1 MDLTRCSR
9 KGQVMTEETPLLMA
23 LEMWIPV
30 PGAMLLDVPDEYA
43 EEVEAALRD
52 QGIVPDRG
60 VQYSWDPATV
70 GLILQGA
77 GAVGAVLGGLAAALR
92 VLLRRHDGKRVTVPT
107 PDGPLEIQGFSDDQV
122 EKVLREAAAY
132 SRERY
137 AEWRAAAGLDDDTE
151 ESQ

>member
-23 LEMWIPV
+23 LEIGIPV
-30 PGAMLLDVPDEYA
+30 PGAMLLDVPDEFA

-60 VQYSWDPATV
+60 VQYSSDPATV

-92 VLLRRHDGKRVTVPT
+92 VLLRRHDGKRVRLP
-107 PDGPLEIQGFSDDQV
+107 E
-122 EKVLREAAAY
+122 
-132 SRERY
+132 
-137 AEWRAAAGLDDDTE
+137 RAAGDPRFLR
-151 ESQ
+151 